1 LDISNILNYFN
12 FSIKILKENM
22 LKKLVLLTATILC
35 LTLHASYAQSYP
47 KEVKKLISRAD
58 NYYEVD
64 EFHNALPLYIEAEK
78 LVPKDPMISYRVA
91 ECYFELGHE
100 LKALPYL
107 DASEKGNLKEPELL
121 FMLGSANHKAHKF
134 DKAITYLR
142 NYKTHVNPKDKAR
155 LEEVDLL
162 INNCSNGKEM
172 VKNPKSKVVIKNLG
186 PGINSPYNDFS
197 PVVSA
202 DETILIFTSRRENT
216 TGGKKDDSNEYFED
230 IYMSVKSDT
239 VWTTAVNMGTTI
251 NSTSHDASVGLS
263 PDGQELF
270 IYRATPANGGDL
282 YVSTLTGTVW
292 SEPKPLGSTINTSA
306 WEPSASTTADENI
319 IFFTS
324 NRKGGYGGR
333 DIYMSRK
340 LANGEFGPAVNLGPK
355 INTKFDEDCPFIH
368 ADGKTLYF
376 SSKGHKSMGGF
387 DIFLCTIDLETGQ
400 ITSEIENIGYPINT
414 ADDDVF
420 FVWSADNKR
429 AYFASEREGGYGL
442 KDIYMLEREDAD
454 ADLAVLKG
462 KVISC
467 DGATPVAAT
476 IIVTDL
482 DTQQPV
488 GIYNSN
494 ASSGR
499 YTVIL
504 PAGKNYGVT
513 VEAQG
518 YLFYSKNI
526 DIPKL
531 DHYVEYKDEICL
543 SKLKKGSTIV
553 LRNVFFDVDK
563 ATLRKESEA
572 ELERLFKILTLNPSL
587 KIEIGGHTDSDGSD
601 LHNLKLSEARAKT
614 VYDYLVAKGISKEM
628 LRWKGFGESQPQV
641 PNDTPE
647 NKQLNRRTEIKI
659 LEE

>member
-1 LDISNILNYFN
+1 
-12 FSIKILKENM
+12 M
-22 LKKLVLLTATILC
+22 LKKILLLAVISVFFTAT
-35 LTLHASYAQSYP
+35 AVNAQKSYP
-47 KEVKKLISRAD
+47 KEVKKLVERAD
-58 NYYEVD
+58 NYVDVD
-64 EFHNALPLYIEAEK
+64 EFHNAIPLYVEAEK
-78 LVPKDPMISYRVA
+78 LVPKDPEISFKVA
-91 ECYFELGHE
+91 KCYFELRHE

-107 DASEKGNLKEPELL
+107 ENAKKGEIDDPELYY
-121 FMLGSANHKAHKF
+121 MLGDAYHKAHSF
-134 DKAITYLR
+134 DKAIANLKNYR
-142 NYKTHVNPKDKAR
+142 NYVNPKDKQT
-155 LEEVDLL
+155 LEDVDLL
-162 INNCSNGKEM
+162 ISNCMNGKTM
-172 VKNPKSKVVIKNLG
+172 VQNPKSKITIKNLG
-186 PGINSPYNDFS
+186 PGVNSVFNDYA

-202 DETILIFTSRRENT
+202 DEATLIFTSRRDNT
-216 TGGKKDDSNEYFED
+216 TGGGKDAESNEWYED
-230 IYMSVKSDT
+230 IYHSVKSDT

-251 NSTSHDASVGLS
+251 NSASHDASVGLS

-270 IYRATPANGGDL
+270 VYRATPANGGDL
-282 YVSTLTGTVW
+282 FISNLTGTVW
-292 SEPKPLGSTINTSA
+292 SEPKPLGSTINTSY
-306 WEPSASTTADENI
+306 WEPSASTTSDENI

-324 NRKGGYGGR
+324 NKKGGLGGR
-333 DIYMSRK
+333 DIYMTRK
-340 LANGEFGPAVNLGPK
+340 LPTGEFGPAINLGPK
-355 INTKFDEDCPFIH
+355 INTKYDEDCPFIH
-368 ADGKTLYF
+368 PDGKTLYF

-387 DIFLCTIDLETGQ
+387 DIFHTTIDLATGN
-400 ITSEIENIGYPINT
+400 IMSEVENIGYPINT

-429 AYFASEREGGYGL
+429 AYFASEREGGYGE
-442 KDIYMLEREDAD
+442 KDIYMLIREDAD

-467 DGATPVAAT
+467 DTKKPVAAT

-482 DTQQPV
+482 TTQQIV

-494 ASSGR
+494 ASSGK

-504 PAGKNYGVT
+504 PAGKNYGIT

-543 SKLKKGSTIV
+543 NKLKKGTTIV

-563 ATLRKESEA
+563 ATLRKESED
-572 ELERLFKILTLNPSL
+572 ELERLEKILKLNPDI
-587 KIEIGGHTDSDGSD
+587 KIEIAGHTDSDGSD
-601 LHNLKLSEARAKT
+601 DHNLKLSEARAKA
-614 VYDYLVAKGISKEM
+614 VVDYLIGKGIKADM
-628 LRWKGFGESQPQV
+628 LKWKGYGESMPQV
-641 PNDTPE
+641 ANDTPE